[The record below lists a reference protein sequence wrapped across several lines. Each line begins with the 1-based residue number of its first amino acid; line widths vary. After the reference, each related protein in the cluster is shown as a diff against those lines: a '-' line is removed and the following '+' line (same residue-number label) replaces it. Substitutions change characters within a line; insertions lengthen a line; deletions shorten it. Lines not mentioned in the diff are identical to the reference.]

1 MRKTMVGAL
10 SCICSHSFRKIHVQI
25 LIFGT
30 CFLNVIDVRT
40 FVVSISNRSQMLG
53 MQKWKLTF

>member
-10 SCICSHSFRKIHVQI
+10 SCICSHSFRKIRIQI

-30 CFLNVIDVRT
+30 YFLNVIDVKT
-40 FVVSISNRSQMLG
+40 FVVSISNLS
-53 MQKWKLTF
+53 